1 METAPDQEENCGSH
15 RSRTKIMTCGISGTE
30 WTDYLDHAMPVRERR
45 KIDAHL
51 LVCARCR
58 AEFENAQQ
66 IDQRLRIECGILQQS
81 IELSGQL
88 SPVSE
93 AETRDRI
100 LAVLRDRAPKGAHE
114 RLWRVRW
121 VLALLCG
128 TNTAIRI
135 IEAAETQTGG
145 MKQSKW
151 LPFLRRLS
159 FLTTE
164 ICGLYAGNLIWAVGQ

>member
-1 METAPDQEENCGSH
+1 MN
-15 RSRTKIMTCGISGTE
+15 CGISGAE
-30 WTDYLDHAMPVRERR
+30 WTDYLDQALPVRERR

-51 LVCARCR
+51 QVCAHCR
-58 AEFENAQQ
+58 AELENARQ

-81 IELSGQL
+81 IHLSAA
-88 SPVSE
+88 SE
-93 AETRDRI
+93 AETLDRI

-128 TNTAIRI
+128 SNTAIRI
-135 IEAAETQTGG
+135 IEAAEIHTGG
-145 MKQSKW
+145 MKQGKW
-151 LPFLRRLS
+151 LPFLQRLS

-164 ICGLYAGNLIWAVGQ
+164 ICGSYAGNLIWVVGQ

>member
-1 METAPDQEENCGSH
+1 
-15 RSRTKIMTCGISGTE
+15 MTCGISGISGNE
-30 WTDYLDHAMPVRERR
+30 WTDYLDRAMPVRERR

-58 AEFENAQQ
+58 AELESARQ

-81 IELSGQL
+81 IELSAASQ
-88 SPVSE
+88 
-93 AETRDRI
+93 AETQQRI
-100 LAVLRDRAPKGAHE
+100 LAVLRDRAPRGAHE

-164 ICGLYAGNLIWAVGQ
+164 ICGSYAGNLIWAVGQ

>member
-1 METAPDQEENCGSH
+1 METASDQEENWRSH

-30 WTDYLDHAMPVRERR
+30 WTDYLDRALPVHERR

-58 AEFENAQQ
+58 AEFENARQ

-81 IELSGQL
+81 IQISAASQ
-88 SPVSE
+88 
-93 AETRDRI
+93 AETQERI
-100 LAVLRDRAPKGAHE
+100 LAVLRDRAPKGVHE

-164 ICGLYAGNLIWAVGQ
+164 ICGSYAGNLIWAVGQ